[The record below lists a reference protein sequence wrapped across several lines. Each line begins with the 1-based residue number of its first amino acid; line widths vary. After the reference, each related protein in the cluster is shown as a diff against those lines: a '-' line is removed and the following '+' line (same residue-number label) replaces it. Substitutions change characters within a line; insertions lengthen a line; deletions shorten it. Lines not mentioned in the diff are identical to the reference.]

1 LLAIFKIKHHLSETD
16 YINRLLAAVLA
27 IQVIVLC
34 LFKFWP
40 AEVNQ
45 EEPYREEL
53 PQQEYLIDEIMV
65 TKQQSSPPPPP
76 KPQIP
81 QPVPNDEIIEFEPD
95 FELDLETPD
104 MPDLEFGSGTAMDG
118 DEATIV
124 SNPQIPPTVVRI
136 VEASS
141 PDDVPPELKGN
152 IEMIV
157 NFLVDKQG
165 RVEEA
170 SIVEI
175 RKYDEDG
182 DYEVLEF
189 IEYGLM
195 DAVLRAALQWRFRP
209 ARQDGEPVRAYTR
222 QRFNY

>member
-1 LLAIFKIKHHLSETD
+1 LTIYNVKQHLTETG
-16 YINRLLAAVLA
+16 YINRLLVSLLA
-27 IQVIVLC
+27 IQIIVLL

-40 AEVNQ
+40 TDARQEVAYQSEPPMQ
-45 EEPYREEL
+45 EV
-53 PQQEYLIDEIMV
+53 LIDEIQI
-65 TKQQSSPPPPP
+65 TKQESSPPPPP
-76 KPQIP
+76 KPRIP
-81 QPVPNDEIIEFEPD
+81 QPVPSDEVIEFEPD
-95 FELDLETPD
+95 FELDLETPE
-104 MPDLEFGSGTAMDG
+104 MPDLEFGTGTAMDG
-118 DEATIV
+118 DESSIV

-141 PDDVPPELKGN
+141 PDGVPPELKGN

-157 NFLVDKQG
+157 NFLVDKNGQ
-165 RVEEA
+165 VEEA

-175 RKYDEDG
+175 RRYSTDG
-182 DYEVLEF
+182 EYEVLQF

-209 ARQDGEPVRAYTR
+209 ARQNGEPVRAYTR

>member
-1 LLAIFKIKHHLSETD
+1 MLLSI
-16 YINRLLAAVLA
+16 LAVQIVMVL
-27 IQVIVLC
+27 

-40 AEVNQ
+40 TEANQDVSYQYDPPNQ
-45 EEPYREEL
+45 EF
-53 PQQEYLIDEIMV
+53 LIDEVMI
-65 TKQQSSPPPPP
+65 TEQRSSPPPPP

-81 QPVPNDEIIEFEPD
+81 QPIPSDIVMEFEPE
-95 FELDLETPD
+95 FELDLDVPE
-104 MPDLEFGSGTAMDG
+104 MPDLEPGSGTAMDG
-118 DEATIV
+118 DEASIV

-141 PDDVPPELKGN
+141 PDGVPPELKGS

-157 NFLVDKQG
+157 NFLVDKNG

-175 RKYDEDG
+175 RKYSDDG

-209 ARQDGEPVRAYTR
+209 ARQNGEPVRAYTR

>member
-1 LLAIFKIKHHLSETD
+1 M
-16 YINRLLAAVLA
+16 
-27 IQVIVLC
+27 VIL

-40 AEVNQ
+40 TEANQ
-45 EEPYREEL
+45 EVSYQYEP
-53 PQQEYLIDEIMV
+53 PDQEFLIDEVMI
-65 TKQQSSPPPPP
+65 TQQRSSPPPPP

-81 QPVPNDEIIEFEPD
+81 QPIPSDIVMEFEPE
-95 FELDLETPD
+95 FELDLDVPE
-104 MPDLEFGSGTAMDG
+104 MPDLEVGTGTAMDG
-118 DEATIV
+118 DESAIV

-141 PDDVPPELKGN
+141 PEGVPPELKGS

-157 NFLVDKQG
+157 NFLVDKNG

-175 RKYDEDG
+175 RKYSDDG

-209 ARQDGEPVRAYTR
+209 ARQNGEPVRAYTR

>member
-1 LLAIFKIKHHLSETD
+1 MSISNIKHHFTESG
-16 YINRLLAAVLA
+16 YINRLLLSVLA
-27 IQVIVLC
+27 IQVAVLC

-40 AEVNQ
+40 ADARQEVSYRDEPPRQ
-45 EEPYREEL
+45 EV
-53 PQQEYLIDEIMV
+53 LIDEIQI
-65 TKQQSSPPPPP
+65 TEQRSSPPPPP
-76 KPQIP
+76 KPRIP
-81 QPVPNDEIIEFEPD
+81 QPVPSDEIIEYDPD
-95 FELDLETPD
+95 FELDLEVPE
-104 MPDLEFGSGTAMDG
+104 MPDLEVGTGTAMDG
-118 DEATIV
+118 EEASIV

-141 PDDVPPELKGN
+141 PEGVPPELKGN

-170 SIVEI
+170 SIIEI
-175 RKYDEDG
+175 RRYNGEG

-209 ARQDGEPVRAYTR
+209 ARQNGEPVRAYTR

>member
-1 LLAIFKIKHHLSETD
+1 MTNFETKNHLTESGYT
-16 YINRLLAAVLA
+16 NRLLAAVLV
-27 IQVIVLC
+27 IQIVLLL

-40 AEVNQ
+40 ADTEQ
-45 EEPYREEL
+45 EISY
-53 PQQEYLIDEIMV
+53 QQEPPIQEVLIDEIQI
-65 TKQQSSPPPPP
+65 TQQRSSPPPPP

-81 QPVPNDEIIEFEPD
+81 QPIPTDEIIEYDPD
-95 FELDLETPD
+95 FEMEIDMPE
-104 MPDLEFGSGTAMDG
+104 MPDLEVGTGTAMEG
-118 DEATIV
+118 DEASIV
-124 SNPQIPPTVVRI
+124 SNPQVPPTVVRI

-141 PDDVPPELKGN
+141 PDGVPPELKGN

-170 SIVEI
+170 SIEEI
-175 RKYDEDG
+175 RKYSDEDD
-182 DYEVLEF
+182 DYEVLPF

-195 DAVLRAALQWRFRP
+195 DSVLRAALQWRFRP

>member
-1 LLAIFKIKHHLSETD
+1 MTIINIKYELTETG
-16 YINRLLAAVLA
+16 YINRLLVSILV
-27 IQVIVLC
+27 IQVVILC

-40 AEVNQ
+40 TNA
-45 EEPYREEL
+45 R
-53 PQQEYLIDEIMV
+53 QEYTYQSEPPAQEFLIDEIQI
-65 TKQQSSPPPPP
+65 TEQISSPPPPP

-81 QPVPNDEIIEFEPD
+81 QPIPSDVVMEIEPD
-95 FELDLETPD
+95 FELDLQTPE

-141 PDDVPPELKGN
+141 PEGVPPELKGN

-157 NFLVDKQG
+157 NFLVDKEG
-165 RVEEA
+165 NVEDA

-175 RKYDEDG
+175 RKYSGNG
-182 DYEVLEF
+182 DYEVLDF
-189 IEYGLM
+189 IQYGLM

>member
-1 LLAIFKIKHHLSETD
+1 M
-16 YINRLLAAVLA
+16 
-27 IQVIVLC
+27 
-34 LFKFWP
+34 FKFWP
-40 AEVNQ
+40 TDA
-45 EEPYREEL
+45 REEVTYQSE
-53 PQQEYLIDEIMV
+53 PPRQEVLIDEIQI
-65 TKQQSSPPPPP
+65 TKQRSSPPPPP

-81 QPVPNDEIIEFEPD
+81 QPVPSDEVIEFEPD
-95 FELDLETPD
+95 FDLDLQTPE
-104 MPDLEFGSGTAMDG
+104 MPDLEFGKGTAMDG
-118 DEATIV
+118 EEASIV

-141 PDDVPPELKGN
+141 PEGVPPELKGN

-157 NFLVDKQG
+157 NFLVDKEG

-175 RKYDEDG
+175 RRYSDDG
-182 DYEVLEF
+182 EYEVLQF

-209 ARQDGEPVRAYTR
+209 ARQDGAPVRAYIK

>member
-1 LLAIFKIKHHLSETD
+1 MTIFEIKNHLTESG
-16 YINRLLAAVLA
+16 YINRLLISVLV
-27 IQVIVLC
+27 IQVMLLL

-40 AEVNQ
+40 ADGSQEVSFQPEAPRQ
-45 EEPYREEL
+45 EV
-53 PQQEYLIDEIMV
+53 LIDEIRI
-65 TKQQSSPPPPP
+65 TEQRSSPPPPP

-81 QPVPNDEIIEFEPD
+81 QPIPTDEIIEYDPD
-95 FELDLETPD
+95 FEMELD
-104 MPDLEFGSGTAMDG
+104 MPEMPELEVGTGTAFEG
-118 DEATIV
+118 EEASIV
-124 SNPQIPPTVVRI
+124 SNPQVPPTVVRI

-141 PDDVPPELKGN
+141 PAGVPPELKGN

-175 RKYDEDG
+175 RKYNDAGD
-182 DYEVLEF
+182 DYEVLQF

>member
-1 LLAIFKIKHHLSETD
+1 MSYQTEP
-16 YINRLLAAVLA
+16 
-27 IQVIVLC
+27 
-34 LFKFWP
+34 P
-40 AEVNQ
+40 AQEV
-45 EEPYREEL
+45 
-53 PQQEYLIDEIMV
+53 LIDEIQI

-81 QPVPNDEIIEFEPD
+81 QPVPSDEVIEFEPD
-95 FELDLETPD
+95 FELDLDTPE
-104 MPDLEFGSGTAMDG
+104 MPDLEFGTGTATAG
-118 DEATIV
+118 DEPSIV

-141 PDDVPPELKGN
+141 PEGVPPELKGN

-157 NFLVDKQG
+157 NFLVDKDG

-175 RKYDEDG
+175 RKYSSDG
-182 DYEVLEF
+182 EYEVVDF
-189 IEYGLM
+189 IQYGLM

-209 ARQDGEPVRAYTR
+209 ARQDGEPVRSYTR

>member
-1 LLAIFKIKHHLSETD
+1 MS
-16 YINRLLAAVLA
+16 VLA
-27 IQVIVLC
+27 IQIGVVC

-40 AEVNQ
+40 ADA
-45 EEPYREEL
+45 REEVRYQAE
-53 PQQEYLIDEIMV
+53 PARQEVLIDEIQI

-81 QPVPNDEIIEFEPD
+81 QPVPSDEIMDIDPD
-95 FELDLETPD
+95 FELDLQTPE
-104 MPDLEFGSGTAMDG
+104 MPELEFGTGTAMDG
-118 DEATIV
+118 DEASIV

-141 PDDVPPELKGN
+141 PDGVPPELKGN

-175 RKYDEDG
+175 RRYDGSGE
-182 DYEVLEF
+182 YEVLQF

>member
-1 LLAIFKIKHHLSETD
+1 MLTIKDIQPKLSETG
-16 YINRLLAAVLA
+16 YINRLLLSILAVQ
-27 IQVIVLC
+27 IVVIL

-40 AEVNQ
+40 TEANQ
-45 EEPYREEL
+45 EVSYQYEP
-53 PQQEYLIDEIMV
+53 PDQEFLIDEVMI
-65 TKQQSSPPPPP
+65 TQQRSSPPPPP

-81 QPVPNDEIIEFEPD
+81 QPIPSDIVMEFEPE
-95 FELDLETPD
+95 FELDLDVPE
-104 MPDLEFGSGTAMDG
+104 MPDLEVGTGTAMDG
-118 DEATIV
+118 DESAIV

-141 PDDVPPELKGN
+141 PEGVPPELKGS

-157 NFLVDKQG
+157 NFLVDKNG

-175 RKYDEDG
+175 RKYSDDG

-209 ARQDGEPVRAYTR
+209 ARQNGEPVRAYTR

>member
-1 LLAIFKIKHHLSETD
+1 LTIFNIKHHLTETA
-16 YINRLLAAVLA
+16 YINRLLASVLA
-27 IQVIVLC
+27 IQIVVLC

-40 AEVNQ
+40 ADLQQ
-45 EEPYREEL
+45 EEPYRTE
-53 PQQEYLIDEIMV
+53 PPRQEVLIDEIMI
-65 TKQQSSPPPPP
+65 TEQRSSPPPPP
-76 KPQIP
+76 RPRIP
-81 QPVPNDEIIEFEPD
+81 QPVPTDEVIEYEPD
-95 FELDLETPD
+95 FELDLDTPD
-104 MPDLEFGSGTAMDG
+104 MPDLEPGTGTAMDG
-118 DEATIV
+118 EESSIV

-141 PDDVPPELKGN
+141 PDGVPPELKGN

-157 NFLVDKQG
+157 NFLVDKEG

-175 RKYDEDG
+175 RRYNGDG
-182 DYEVLEF
+182 EYEVLEF

-209 ARQDGEPVRAYTR
+209 ARQGGEPVRAYTR